1 MKKKKK
7 YLVSVII
14 NCHNGAKFLD
24 KAISSVVKQTH
35 DNWEVIFW
43 NNKSTDQ
50 SEQIIKNFKD
60 KRIKYYESEK
70 YLKLYEA
77 RNEAIKKT
85 KGKYICFLDSDD
97 WWDRNKIKL
106 QLDELEFNKSNI
118 IYSNYYLFNEEKKYK
133 KLFSKTHL
141 PSGYITEKLLK
152 KYVIAMSS
160 VMISSKFL
168 KKKLFNSMYEV
179 IGDFDFLIRASISN
193 RILCVQKPLLFA
205 RIHKKN
211 FSFTRRDLHIFE
223 LKNWLKNNFKLL
235 YNFRIS
241 LCYQKFYL
249 FKLEFKKLISSF
261 LRVNI

>member
-1 MKKKKK
+1 MRKKKN
-7 YLVSVII
+7 LVSVII

-24 KAISSVVKQTH
+24 KAISSVVKQTY
-35 DNWEVIFW
+35 DTWEVIFW

-60 KRIKYYESEK
+60 QRIKYYESKK

-85 KGKYICFLDSDD
+85 KGKYICFLDCDD

-106 QLDELEFNKSNI
+106 QLEELEFNKSNI
-118 IYSNYYLFNEEKKYK
+118 IYSNYYLFNEQKKYK

-160 VMISSKFL
+160 VMISNKFL
-168 KKKLFNSMYEV
+168 KKKLFNSMYEI

-193 RILCVQKPLLFA
+193 RILCVQKPLLFI

-211 FSFTRRDLHIFE
+211 FSHIRRDLHIFE

-235 YNFRIS
+235 ENLRIS
-241 LCYQKFYL
+241 LHYQKFYL
-249 FKLEFKKLISSF
+249 FKLEFKKLINF
-261 LRVNI
+261 FFRVNI

>member
-1 MKKKKK
+1 MRKKK
-7 YLVSVII
+7 YLVSIII
-14 NCHNGAKFLD
+14 NCHNGAKFLG
-24 KAISSVVKQTH
+24 KAINSVVKQTY

-43 NNKSTDQ
+43 NNKSTDK

-60 KRIKYYESEK
+60 NKIKYYESKK

-85 KGKYICFLDSDD
+85 KGKYICFLDCDD

-106 QLDELEFNKSNI
+106 QLDELVLNKSNI
-118 IYSNYYLFNEEKKYK
+118 IYSNYYLFNQEKKYK
-133 KLFSKTHL
+133 KLYSKMYL

-152 KYVIAMSS
+152 KYTIAMSS

-168 KKKLFNSMYEV
+168 KKKLFNNMYEV

-193 RILCVQKPLLFA
+193 RILCVQKPLVFA

-211 FSFTRRDLHIFE
+211 FSTIRRDLHISE
-223 LKNWLKNNFKLL
+223 LKNWLKYNYKLL
-235 YNFRIS
+235 KNFRIF
-241 LCYQKFYL
+241 LNYQKFYL
-249 FKLEFKKLISSF
+249 FKLEFKRFINFFFK
-261 LRVNI
+261 VNI